1 MDDKTGRVGANGS
14 SMEFGHTLRLSP
26 ETARA
31 LGEALMG
38 AAGAVLK
45 AHQEAQAR
53 AEAEH

>member
-31 LGEALMG
+31 LGEALTG